1 MPWVSVIIPV
11 YNRYTFLEQAV
22 SSVLEQSYRDF
33 ELIIIDDGSDVAV
46 SETAIA
52 GCDPRVSIIRLDQN
66 CGVAAARN
74 AGVRVSNG
82 HWIAFLDSDDL
93 WHRHKLQKQLRWL
106 DLNSEMTIMQTRE
119 IWIRNG
125 VRVNPPRSHE
135 KIQGDLF
142 KQSLDRCMITPSS
155 VILSRSLFDSSGGF
169 NESLRACEDYDLW
182 LRICCKHNAGLLD
195 EYLLTRYG
203 GHDDQLS
210 GTVEHLDKY
219 RVRSILQL
227 LESAELNPV
236 QYNQAVAVLVK
247 KARIL
252 ANGYYK
258 RGNSELYKRYQ
269 SIVARYGTV
278 SYQYNHISDNRD

>member
-1 MPWVSVIIPV
+1 MQQVSVIIPV
-11 YNRYTFLEQAV
+11 YNRYTFLERAV
-22 SSVLEQSYRDF
+22 TSVLGQSYRDF
-33 ELIIIDDGSDVAV
+33 ELIIVDDGSDV
-46 SETAIA
+46 SISGTTIA
-52 GCDPRVSIIRLDQN
+52 GCDPRISIIRLDQN

-74 AGVRVSNG
+74 AGVKVSKG
-82 HWIAFLDSDDL
+82 QWIAFLDSDDL
-93 WHRHKLQKQLRWL
+93 WHRHKLQKQIRWL
-106 DLNSEMTIMQTRE
+106 EIYREMAIMQTRE

-125 VRVNPPRSHE
+125 IRVNPPRSHE

-182 LRICCKHNAGLLD
+182 LRICCRHSVGLLD

-210 GTVEHLDKY
+210 GTAEQLDRY
-219 RVRSILQL
+219 RVRSMLQL
-227 LESAELNPV
+227 LETAELDPV
-236 QYNQAVAVLVK
+236 QYQQAAATLVK
-247 KARIL
+247 KANIL

-258 RGNSELYKRYQ
+258 RGNSELHERYQ
-269 SIVARYGTV
+269 SIVTRYGTV
-278 SYQYNHISDNRD
+278 SYQY